1 MEKHSIDE
9 FYSLSPLSTIINVP
23 STATTRDTIVKATN
37 FVIGLNLENVRD
49 PSETSALDYWIDD
62 DLQARLGS
70 VTYSCQS
77 RFL

>member
-1 MEKHSIDE
+1 M
-9 FYSLSPLSTIINVP
+9 P